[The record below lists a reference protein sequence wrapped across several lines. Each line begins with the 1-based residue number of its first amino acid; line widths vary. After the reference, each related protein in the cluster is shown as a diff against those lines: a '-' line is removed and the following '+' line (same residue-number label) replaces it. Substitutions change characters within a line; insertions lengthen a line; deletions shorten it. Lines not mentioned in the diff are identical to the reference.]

1 MDLTFSNPRNRSRPS
16 SVNGPAFCNIFSKG
30 VISGA
35 ISSFFLT
42 GVSFAGCVAAAW
54 ERYFVSDTVAWHA
67 ESDDGT
73 RTTQSGEYRDSR
85 L

>member
-16 SVNGPAFCNIFSKG
+16 SVNGPAFCKIFSKG

-42 GVSFAGCVAAAW
+42 GVSFAGCVADA
-54 ERYFVSDTVAWHA
+54 
-67 ESDDGT
+67 
-73 RTTQSGEYRDSR
+73 
-85 L
+85 